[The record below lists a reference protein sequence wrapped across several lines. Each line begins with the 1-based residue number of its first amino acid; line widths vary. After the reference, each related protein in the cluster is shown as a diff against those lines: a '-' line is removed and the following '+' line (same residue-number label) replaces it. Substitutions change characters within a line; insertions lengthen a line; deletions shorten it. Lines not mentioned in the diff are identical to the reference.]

1 MKSEESGDNLDNL
14 LELESITETGDEEED
29 EKAVMV
35 RKKQKKN
42 DERQDK
48 NLKIAQ
54 SAFQI
59 SHSLNTAE
67 NHVSNAFNE
76 MNMMYQQ
83 LVKAKKKEV
92 KIKLA
97 LEMCQDDIK
106 VLQKELNMA
115 EAKVSKIQR
124 GCESLM
130 CEINK
135 EEELWMRYDFIEPPS
150 P

>member
-1 MKSEESGDNLDNL
+1 MKSEESGDNNLDNL
-14 LELESITETGDEEED
+14 LDELESITETGDEEED

-35 RKKQKKN
+35 IRHQKKKQKKN

-59 SHSLNTAE
+59 SHSLKTAE

-135 EEELWMRYDFIEPPS
+135 
-150 P
+150 